1 MVGIMIVAGQV
12 EHAVQHKHLE
22 FLRGGMAVA
31 ARVVAGNLSADGDV
45 ASVFAGER
53 KNVRGFVLAAKAAVQ
68 LLDAAAA
75 GDEHGNFA
83 AHTGEPLRFAGKAF
97 QAGASGAIQSLF
109 KDDHKLA

>member
-1 MVGIMIVAGQV
+1 MVGFMIVAGQV
-12 EHAVQHKHLE
+12 EHAMQHKHLE
-22 FLRGGMAVA
+22 FLRGGMAKVA
-31 ARVVAGNLSADGDV
+31 RIVAGNLSADGDV

-53 KNVRGFVLAAKAAVQ
+53 ENVRRFVLAAKAAVQ

-97 QAGASGAIQSLF
+97 QAGASGAIQGFL
-109 KDDHKLA
+109 KNDHKLA